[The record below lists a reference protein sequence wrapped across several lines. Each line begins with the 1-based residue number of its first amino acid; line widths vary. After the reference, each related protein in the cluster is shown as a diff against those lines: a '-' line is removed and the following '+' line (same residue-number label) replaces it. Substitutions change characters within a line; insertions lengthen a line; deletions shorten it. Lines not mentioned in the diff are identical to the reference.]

1 VQSTS
6 HREPVP
12 PYARVVALFSVIVE
26 SDSQMMASSFGN
38 GKECRK
44 LKSITLISDYH
55 VIVLNV
61 FGVD

>member
-1 VQSTS
+1 
-6 HREPVP
+6 
-12 PYARVVALFSVIVE
+12 VVALFSVIVE